1 MGFNAMRGSNT
12 IMKGG
17 FLDTNRTTGAFFR
30 RNDTLR
36 RFTGSG
42 STRRLTGTRYADMVG
57 GRFSPGSSVF
67 GGFFQTLGSRRKKAD
82 LSVGHAFS
90 SGTGLAQ
97 LDNAE
102 DIMRGLAKGA
112 DGGIPMPKSRPR
124 LVNHLD
130 PRSMFRMHS
139 NSAMIQAPGMYSPIG
154 AMARTIGGFVQ
165 HSNIGKT
172 VMGEARAYR
181 AAMSANIN
189 GTVGRGLLAEGGRTA
204 EQVQGMLRHRAAG
217 DDLEIMSGGF
227 FAQLRAGNKQTILEK
242 KIAARQA
249 AGKDVTKLSK
259 RLAQAQQYSIDAAR
273 FNNPGVDPFNTKQ
286 ITLRELQ
293 AAQVNAR
300 TTTGK
305 KATTALHFGSPATHR
320 VGGPGL
326 AKEAYFM
333 EGVDDASKRI
343 VNLSKT
349 AGGGFEAV
357 DELSGNRIS
366 LNNSVGSS
374 LYGSQSPG
382 YSANVLAS
390 QHRGQLTQRMHGY
403 IQGATGYG
411 RAGGLTG
418 QALAGA
424 QSAQRDMQML
434 MEIMEGRGT
443 ATRSGF
449 ATRAGK
455 VADMRAGSATFQT
468 TGRELLDDIA
478 KVGADDIT
486 KVRKFC

>member
-1 MGFNAMRGSNT
+1 MLTWLVADSVRALQ
-12 IMKGG
+12 
-17 FLDTNRTTGAFFR
+17 FLVD
-30 RNDTLR
+30 
-36 RFTGSG
+36 
-42 STRRLTGTRYADMVG
+42 
-57 GRFSPGSSVF
+57 FSKPWD
-67 GGFFQTLGSRRKKAD
+67 QEKKAD

-90 SGTGLAQ
+90 RGTGLAQ

-102 DIMRGLAKGA
+102 DIMRGLVKGA

-124 LVNHLD
+124 LINHLD

-154 AMARTIGGFVQ
+154 SMARTIGGFVQ

-172 VMGEARAYR
+172 VMGEARTYR

-189 GTVGRGLLAEGGRTA
+189 GTVGRGLLAEGGRTT

-259 RLAQAQQYSIDAAR
+259 RLAQAQQYSRDAAR

-293 AAQVNAR
+293 AAQINAR

-305 KATTALHFGSPATHR
+305 KASTSIFGSPATHR

-333 EGVDDASKRI
+333 EGVDDASNRI

-357 DELSGNRIS
+357 DELSGNRVS
-366 LNNSVGSS
+366 LNNSIGSS
-374 LYGSQSPG
+374 LYGSQTPG

-434 MEIMEGRGT
+434 MELMEGRGT

>member
-1 MGFNAMRGSNT
+1 
-12 IMKGG
+12 
-17 FLDTNRTTGAFFR
+17 
-30 RNDTLR
+30 
-36 RFTGSG
+36 
-42 STRRLTGTRYADMVG
+42 
-57 GRFSPGSSVF
+57 
-67 GGFFQTLGSRRKKAD
+67 
-82 LSVGHAFS
+82 
-90 SGTGLAQ
+90 
-97 LDNAE
+97 
-102 DIMRGLAKGA
+102 MRGLVKGA

-124 LVNHLD
+124 LINHLD

-154 AMARTIGGFVQ
+154 SMARTIGGFVQ

-172 VMGEARAYR
+172 VMGEARTYR

-189 GTVGRGLLAEGGRTA
+189 GTVGRGLLAEGGRTT

-259 RLAQAQQYSIDAAR
+259 RLAQAQQYSRDAAR

-293 AAQVNAR
+293 AAQINAR

-305 KATTALHFGSPATHR
+305 KASTSIFGSPATHR

-333 EGVDDASKRI
+333 EGVDDASNRI

-357 DELSGNRIS
+357 DELSGNRVS
-366 LNNSVGSS
+366 LNNSIGSS
-374 LYGSQSPG
+374 LYGSQTPG

-434 MEIMEGRGT
+434 MELMEGRGT